1 MGAEPSDG
9 ILPLLRIGVKENW
22 TNSLLSSKIACRDN
36 EGVFWRIKL
45 ANTKSAIKRIKQN
58 HKRRLRNRL
67 FTGRARTFIKNA
79 RSTMEEGTPADART
93 ATLAAI
99 SALDKAAEKGIIH
112 KNNAAR
118 RKGRLMRRLSQRNQR
133 LTTDVGPVKWHGP
146 PMFFWSWWITSGA
159 MPAFLLE

>member
-1 MGAEPSDG
+1 M
-9 ILPLLRIGVKENW
+9 
-22 TNSLLSSKIACRDN
+22 
-36 EGVFWRIKL
+36 

-67 FTGRARTFIKNA
+67 FTGTARTFIKNA
-79 RSTMEEGTPADART
+79 RTSVESGTPEEART

-118 RKGRLMRRLSQRNQR
+118 RKGRLMRHLAQMEK
-133 LTTDVGPVKWHGP
+133 PV
-146 PMFFWSWWITSGA
+146 A
-159 MPAFLLE
+159 